1 MGNSP
6 IVIGGVG
13 GSGTRVIAEIL
24 HAQGIYLGGDLNA
37 ASDNLWFTLL
47 FKRAELF
54 PDDDNLDEMNQ
65 GCDLFLKVMMQ
76 AQNVGQDVGLDV
88 GPFLTLQDHR
98 FLNRLAAEDRLQ
110 HPKEWLKQRVDSIQL
125 KFSGQQSDSTGN
137 DRWGWKEPNS
147 HFFVPYLE
155 SRIPEL
161 RYIHVVRHG
170 LDMAFSKNQNQL
182 AFWGERLLGRPV
194 DVSDPSD
201 SLSYWC
207 RVHQRVARYADDLQ
221 GRFLSID
228 FDSFCVEPEKQM
240 PELLDFVGVP
250 SGGANLQD
258 IAIKPPASTGRF
270 RDHDLSVFRDEDLLF
285 VQETGF
291 SID

>member
-1 MGNSP
+1 MGISP
-6 IVIGGVG
+6 FVIGGVG

-24 HAQGIYLGGDLNA
+24 RAQGIYLGDDLNA

-54 PDDDNLDEMNQ
+54 PDDNNLDEMNQ
-65 GCDLFLKVMMQ
+65 GCDLFLKVMTW
-76 AQNVGQDVGLDV
+76 AQGVGQDV

-125 KFSGQQSDSTGN
+125 KFSGQQSDATGN
-137 DRWGWKEPNS
+137 NRWGWKEPNS
-147 HFFVPYLE
+147 HFFVPYLK

-194 DVSDPSD
+194 DVNDPSD

-207 RVHQRVARYADDLQ
+207 RVHQRVGRYADDLQ

-240 PELLDFVGVP
+240 PELLDFVGV
-250 SGGANLQD
+250 SGGDVALQSLD
-258 IAIKPPASTGRF
+258 VEPPGSTGRF
-270 RDHDLSVFRDEDLLF
+270 RDRDLSVFRDEDLLF
-285 VQETGF
+285 VQEMGF
-291 SID
+291 SIN

>member
-13 GSGTRVIAEIL
+13 GSGTRMIAEIL
-24 HAQGIYLGGDLNA
+24 HAQGIYLGDDLNA

-47 FKRAELF
+47 FKRAALF
-54 PDDDNLDEMNQ
+54 PDDNNLAEMNQ
-65 GCDLFLKVMMQ
+65 GCDLFLKVM
-76 AQNVGQDVGLDV
+76 ARARGVDVL
-88 GPFLTLQDHR
+88 LTPQDHQL
-98 FLNRLAAEDRLQ
+98 LNQLAAEDRLQ

-147 HFFVPYLE
+147 HFFVPYLK

-182 AFWGERLLGRPV
+182 ALWGDRLLGRPV
-194 DVSDPSD
+194 DVNDPSD
-201 SLSYWC
+201 ALSYWC
-207 RVHQRVARYADDLQ
+207 RVHQRVKKYADELK
-221 GRFLSID
+221 GSVLWFD
-228 FDSFCVEPEKQM
+228 FDRLCQQPETQL
-240 PELLDFVGVP
+240 PLLLEFIGAPNGHLTSQELE
-250 SGGANLQD
+250 
-258 IAIKPPASTGRF
+258 ITPPPSTGRF
-270 RDHDLSVFRDEDLLF
+270 RDHDLSVFRREDLDF
-285 VQETGF
+285 VQTLGF

>member
-1 MGNSP
+1 MGISP

-24 HAQGIYLGGDLNA
+24 RAQGIYLGDDLNA

-54 PDDDNLDEMNQ
+54 PDDNNLDEMNQ
-65 GCDLFLKVMMQ
+65 GCDLFLKVMTW
-76 AQNVGQDVGLDV
+76 AQGVDAV
-88 GPFLTLQDHR
+88 LTQQDHQL
-98 FLNRLAAEDRLQ
+98 LNQLAAEDRLQ

-125 KFSGQQSDSTGN
+125 KFSGQQSDSAG
-137 DRWGWKEPNS
+137 DDLWGWKEPNS
-147 HFFVPYLE
+147 HFFVPYLK

-194 DVSDPSD
+194 DVNDPSD

-207 RVHQRVARYADDLQ
+207 RVHQRVGRYADDLQ

-240 PELLDFVGVP
+240 PELLDFVGV
-250 SGGANLQD
+250 SGGDVALQSLD
-258 IAIKPPASTGRF
+258 VEPPGSTGRF
-270 RDHDLSVFRDEDLLF
+270 RDRDLSVFRDEDLLF
-285 VQETGF
+285 VQEMGF
-291 SID
+291 SIN

>member
-1 MGNSP
+1 MGFSP
-6 IVIGGVG
+6 IVMGGVG

-24 HAQGIYLGGDLNA
+24 RDQGIYLGDDLNA

-54 PDDDNLDEMNQ
+54 PDDNNLGEMSQ
-65 GCDLFLKVMMQ
+65 GCDLFLKVMMH
-76 AQNVGQDVGLDV
+76 GHD
-88 GPFLTLQDHR
+88 LTPEERH
-98 FLNRLAAEDRLQ
+98 FLNRLVTKDRLQ
-110 HPKEWLKQRVDSIQL
+110 HSKEWLKLRVDSMQL
-125 KFSGQQSDSTGN
+125 KLEGEHPRLAEGH
-137 DRWGWKEPNS
+137 RWGWKEPSS
-147 HFFVPYLE
+147 HLFVPYLK

-194 DVSDPSD
+194 DVNDPSD

-207 RVHQRVARYADDLQ
+207 RVHQRVRRYADDLQ
-221 GRFLSID
+221 GRFLWID

-240 PELLDFVGVP
+240 PELLDFVGV
-250 SGGANLQD
+250 SGGDVALQSLD
-258 IAIKPPASTGRF
+258 VEPPGSTGRF
-270 RDHDLSVFRDEDLLF
+270 RDRDLSVFRDEDLSF
-285 VQETGF
+285 VQEMGF
-291 SID
+291 SIN

>member
-1 MGNSP
+1 MGISP

-24 HAQGIYLGGDLNA
+24 HAQGIYLGDDLNA

-54 PDDDNLDEMNQ
+54 PDDNNLGEMNQ

-76 AQNVGQDVGLDV
+76 AQDVGQDV

-125 KFSGQQSDSTGN
+125 KFSGQQSDSAG
-137 DRWGWKEPNS
+137 DDLWGWKEPNS
-147 HFFVPYLE
+147 HFFVPYLK

-170 LDMAFSKNQNQL
+170 LDVAFSKNQNQL

-194 DVSDPSD
+194 DVNDPSD

-207 RVHQRVARYADDLQ
+207 RAHQRVGRYADDLQ

-240 PELLDFVGVP
+240 PELLDFVGV
-250 SGGANLQD
+250 SGGDVALQSLD
-258 IAIKPPASTGRF
+258 VEPPGSTGRF
-270 RDHDLSVFRDEDLLF
+270 RDRDLSVFRDEDLLF
-285 VQETGF
+285 VQEMGF
-291 SID
+291 SIN

>member
-1 MGNSP
+1 MGISP
-6 IVIGGVG
+6 FVIGGVG

-24 HAQGIYLGGDLNA
+24 RAQGIYLGDDLNA

-54 PDDDNLDEMNQ
+54 PDDNNLDEMNQ
-65 GCDLFLKVMMQ
+65 GCDLFLKVMTW
-76 AQNVGQDVGLDV
+76 AQGVDAV
-88 GPFLTLQDHR
+88 LTPQDHQL
-98 FLNRLAAEDRLQ
+98 LNQLAAEDRLQ

-125 KFSGQQSDSTGN
+125 KFSGQQSDSAG
-137 DRWGWKEPNS
+137 DDLWGWKEPNS
-147 HFFVPYLE
+147 HFFVPHLKA
-155 SRIPEL
+155 RIPEL
-161 RYIHVVRHG
+161 KYIHVVRHG

-194 DVSDPSD
+194 DVNDPSD

-207 RVHQRVARYADDLQ
+207 RVHQRVGRYADDLQ

>member
-1 MGNSP
+1 MGISP
-6 IVIGGVG
+6 IAIGGVG

-24 HAQGIYLGGDLNA
+24 HAQGIYLGDDLNA

-54 PDDDNLDEMNQ
+54 PDDNNLGEMNQ
-65 GCDLFLKVMMQ
+65 GCDLFVKVMMQ
-76 AQNVGQDVGLDV
+76 AQDFGQDVE
-88 GPFLTLQDHR
+88 PFLTLQDR
-98 FLNRLAAEDRLQ
+98 GFLNRLAAEDRLQ
-110 HPKEWLKQRVDSIQL
+110 HPKEWLKRRVDSIHL
-125 KFSGQQSDSTGN
+125 KFSGQQGDSTGD

-147 HFFVPYLE
+147 HFFVPYLK

-194 DVSDPSD
+194 DVNDPSD

-207 RVHQRVARYADDLQ
+207 RRLTETEQPRWP
-221 GRFLSID
+221 SIRWI
-228 FDSFCVEPEKQM
+228 S
-240 PELLDFVGVP
+240 L
-250 SGGANLQD
+250 
-258 IAIKPPASTGRF
+258 
-270 RDHDLSVFRDEDLLF
+270 HDW
-285 VQETGF
+285 QP
-291 SID
+291 